1 MRNLASFL
9 VVVALCIGLMFVSGP
24 AKAQFGDLKNK
35 LKEKAQQ
42 KANEKV
48 DKALNKAPADTTKA
62 AEKTAQSK
70 EKTAQPAGAAK
81 GGTAAAE
88 DMTLYTKYDFVPGD
102 KVIFY
107 DDLANDEIGEFPSRW
122 NLDNG
127 VFEVAKQG
135 AENYIMCTDKGSI
148 RPKIAAGPLPPKY
161 TVEMEFYCKGPDFK
175 GHWFTIQWVGANDE
189 IIGELW
195 MKDNHATRLRILEK
209 DLADKALPADLSAGK
224 HTMRVMATKS
234 SLKCYIDNERVANVP
249 ATEGFAPVGLSV
261 LMDPWTDEPGNPM
274 LIRNFRFAEGGKTL
288 KEQLDETGRIV
299 THGILFDS
307 GSDKIRAESC
317 RTLADIGQLL
327 TGNPALRLSIEGH
340 TDTDGA
346 ADYNLTLSDK
356 RAKSVKSYLI
366 ETYKIDG
373 ARLESKGWG
382 ETKPIDKNDTAEGKA
397 NNRRVEL
404 IKL

>member
-35 LKEKAQQ
+35 LKVKAQQ
-42 KANEKV
+42 KAKEKV
-48 DKALNKAPADTTKA
+48 DTALNKAPADTTKA

-234 SLKCYIDNERVANVP
+234 SPPSIRRLQTALLPSAAISILATWWTWGRSRSSARIMGTWDMSQSIACRPQRIRSAASGLIAAARALAMPVASEC
-249 ATEGFAPVGLSV
+249 AKAGSLR
-261 LMDPWTDEPGNPM
+261 WTP
-274 LIRNFRFAEGGKTL
+274 
-288 KEQLDETGRIV
+288 
-299 THGILFDS
+299 
-307 GSDKIRAESC
+307 
-317 RTLADIGQLL
+317 
-327 TGNPALRLSIEGH
+327 LSIPMASAVRIASVTRSGPRV
-340 TDTDGA
+340 TT
-346 ADYNLTLSDK
+346 TVSPPCFSFSLS
-356 RAKSVKSYLI
+356 ACS
-366 ETYKIDG
+366 
-373 ARLESKGWG
+373 
-382 ETKPIDKNDTAEGKA
+382 TAYSS
-397 NNRRVEL
+397 
-404 IKL
+404 